1 MEVNVHERAVRAAKT
16 YVTRKGYEVIGES
29 WSKESLAGRIDVIAK
44 DDDAIV
50 FIEVTTSTPEAGGFS
65 QKHLS
70 REQFEILAA
79 MWFAENPEQSD
90 IRVRFDT
97 IAMMVFSENKALL
110 RHHIDSLGA
119 FAGSD
124 D

>member
-16 YVTRKGYEVIGES
+16 YIARKGYEVIGES

-50 FIEVTTSTPEAGGFS
+50 FIEVTTSSPEAGGFA
-65 QKHLS
+65 QRNLS

-79 MWFAENPEQSD
+79 MWLAENPEESE

-97 IAMMVFSENKALL
+97 IAMMVLGEDKAML
-110 RHHIDSLGA
+110 RHHIDSLGTY
-119 FAGSD
+119 AGSEG
-124 D
+124 